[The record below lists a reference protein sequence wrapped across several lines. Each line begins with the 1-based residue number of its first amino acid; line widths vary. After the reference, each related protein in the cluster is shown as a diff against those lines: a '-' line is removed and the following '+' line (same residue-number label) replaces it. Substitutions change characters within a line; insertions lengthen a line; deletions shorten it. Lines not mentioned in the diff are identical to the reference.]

1 MSNITISVPITKEQ
15 ERFIK
20 ERVKSGVSANRA
32 HVVRQAL
39 NRLSEEEAVNAVLEA
54 EQEIVEGKG
63 LRGDLRELLKKIR

>member
-1 MSNITISVPITKEQ
+1 MSNITISVPITREQ

-39 NRLSEEEAVNAVLEA
+39 NKLSEEGAISAVLEA

-63 LRGDLRELLKKIR
+63 LSGDLRWLLKKIK